1 LLVVKKGLID
11 TYRTVLVVISYRTGL
26 GP

>member
-1 LLVVKKGLID
+1 LLAVKGLID